1 MIKNNIAKIRS
12 KKGYS
17 IRKLAMKTGMSKS
30 MIFRLENSQTS
41 LDLKRLEK
49 LAIALDCRI
58 TDLFDSEYK

>member
-17 IRKLAMKTGMSKS
+17 IRKLAYKTGMSKS
-30 MIFRLENSQTS
+30 TIFRLENNQTA

-49 LAIALDCRI
+49 IAIALNCKI